1 MKIYGNF
8 RFLSNFFCYQ
18 KKQIMD
24 LKKQI
29 SEERNL
35 AAVMLSKMKAETD
48 DYQRAQQT
56 AIIKQQQVYINI

>member
-1 MKIYGNF
+1 
-8 RFLSNFFCYQ
+8 
-18 KKQIMD
+18 MD

-56 AIIKQQQVYINI
+56 AIVKQQQVKILK